1 MAMDST
7 HGKETA
13 PPSPPP
19 RPPLRPH
26 TTNSTMPASFAPNL
40 PNTHCLPDALG
51 LGKPRKRPRSR
62 GSTTSIHSA
71 TTQPNVDHSF
81 AESADV
87 YSSQWLPNNASHPRE
102 LPNGSAQMTPEDLL
116 LASQLQASRDFGP
129 EPPINAPMQSV
140 SFHHHSHS
148 LSRQSL
154 SADSFAGN
162 TSFADDSQMLDR
174 DVNDDGDSFHGLPGP
189 TKSASRSNANNEI
202 EMRQLFQTNRER
214 TLEEV
219 AHELLG
225 NDRGPNSERA
235 RQVFAMLW

>member
-1 MAMDST
+1 MDST
-7 HGKETA
+7 HGKDKA
-13 PPSPPP
+13 ASHPPTTTDTPPP
-19 RPPLRPH
+19 VSRPYLAAIRPVE
-26 TTNSTMPASFAPNL
+26 SCKILIVFV
-40 PNTHCLPDALG
+40 DALVHT
-51 LGKPRKRPRSR
+51 KPRKRPRSR
-62 GSTTSIHSA
+62 GSTASIHSA
-71 TTQPNVDHSF
+71 TTQANVEHSF

-87 YSSQWLPNNASHPRE
+87 YSAQWMPSNAGHQRE
-102 LPNGSAQMTPEDLL
+102 LANGSAQMTPEDLL
-116 LASQLQASRDFGP
+116 LASQLQASRDFGTD
-129 EPPINAPMQSV
+129 PPVNAPIQNV

-148 LSRQSL
+148 MSRQSL

-174 DVNDDGDSFHGLPGP
+174 DVNDDGDSFHGLPVP
-189 TKSASRSNANNEI
+189 TKSGPRSNANNEI
-202 EMRQLFQTNRER
+202 EMRQLFQCNKHR